1 MFWLKIHKASTKTH
15 FPKSNTAYPVALAH
29 SLHPLLQT
37 GIEHIQ
43 SKD

>member
-1 MFWLKIHKASTKTH
+1 MFWLKIHKASTKTCL
-15 FPKSNTAYPVALAH
+15 PRSNTANPVALAY

-37 GIEHIQ
+37 GTEHIQ